1 MNWEDV
7 KFTDRLT
14 KVFKDLPY
22 NEVPNN
28 NLSDYILDKKAEYLI
43 DFETFMVNRI
53 QELYPEIYSGTN
65 QTSQIETKNLIIDC
79 TSKDSNRI
87 IKLGTAEYNKNW
99 FIGLNVTNMM
109 WIAPIQNKFFK
120 LEDLNINYIS
130 DNLDINSFIPYSD
143 KNKYKLSSSIL
154 HSNAVKYIKDMIK
167 PNPILDKLDDE
178 ERNIFKGVF

>member
-1 MNWEDV
+1 MNYQHV

-14 KVFKDLPY
+14 KVIKDFKDLPY
-22 NEVPNN
+22 GEVSRKPYL
-28 NLSDYILDKKAEYLI
+28 NLSDYILDKKAEYFT

-53 QELYPEIYSGTN
+53 QVLYPEIYSEAN

-79 TSKDSNRI
+79 MSKDFNRI
-87 IKLGTAEYNKNW
+87 IKVGTAKYNKNW
-99 FIGLNVTNMM
+99 FIGLTVTNMM

-120 LEDLNINYIS
+120 FEDLSINYIS
-130 DNLDINSFIPYSD
+130 DNIDIN
-143 KNKYKLSSSIL
+143 SSIL